1 MYCNIKAVKMCLRQ
15 KTMDYFFD
23 FLAMNANADI
33 RNRYCRLRAVKH
45 KETGAMELL

>member
-33 RNRYCRLRAVKH
+33 RNRYCRLQAIDR
-45 KETGAMELL
+45 KEMRTIKFL